1 MSYSMTIDRVI
12 SNMSTKTRIL
22 YLQSDCPDVLEMVLD
37 KDKGSSFLRTWLGID
52 IEYYK
57 GFRETCKYHAARPL
71 LSVYEEHSSYGILK
85 GDEYYKKQRGI
96 IDEVISLK
104 SDIDGKCE
112 PVYYCCGNE
121 RFCLRI
127 NQIDKG
133 DINKEEIRKSAEAA
147 SNKID
152 LSNKMEGSYIL
163 GDHILYCK
171 LDGVPANIST
181 VHVCKFF
188 YLTNADALDTSALA
202 RMLQAF
208 LENEHYRNAKLILT
222 GTTRLIPSMLADQI
236 QLIRLG
242 APSVEDIQKQL
253 KERPSECQRLS
264 ECRRNFEFSDEE
276 IKKFAGTL
284 SGLTYLQLENIYASF
299 GDNLAYHLK
308 YTPGA
313 LSEKVWCQ
321 KKMESEKDGILDI
334 DKIEENPG
342 VVGIGGFERWLN
354 ENLPDLAD
362 PSTAEQFGSTPPRG
376 LIISGVPGTGKS
388 KLAKQMAYQW
398 NQMMVKDNARPVSFI
413 KFDIGRISSDK
424 YGESEAKMERFLAR
438 ISEQEPAV
446 LLVDEVEKTFYQDK
460 KRKMH
465 EVKEQLM
472 AMLLFWLQEHKEN
485 IFTFMTSNDISIL
498 PTELIRS
505 KRLSER
511 FFVFLPG
518 YIELMCMVYS
528 FLRSKPE
535 KNIYSDAFNTEIKG
549 VCAAIDQHSK
559 EYGSTPEYDRQLDN
573 NLANAIEKGSLCNV
587 LTKLTDYAKENA
599 RRPFMT
605 GADMEDLVEK
615 TNQRLRREKPNLG
628 WTGEDFANAMIQ
640 CCCCDEFRPYAQS
653 NMNKLVEMYL
663 SCDYNDVSA
672 HPLLPRVQFIE
683 EDGRFVRDGDGVYI
697 RGTAPKYA
705 YDQYLQELVARKIEE
720 AASREK
726 REKDRQDRQDRL
738 EEAQESQMEFQSE
751 QMTHQ
756 REQWE
761 FQSEQMERQRAQWEQ
776 EDQDE
781 PSRKQYEENARTLQE
796 LQIRQLQQR

>member
-1 MSYSMTIDRVI
+1 MSYRMMIDRVI

-37 KDKGSSFLRTWLGID
+37 EDKDKGYSFLRTWLGMD
-52 IEYYK
+52 IEHYK
-57 GFRETCKYHAARPL
+57 SFREMCKYHAARPL

-85 GDEYYKKQRGI
+85 GDEYYKKQREI
-96 IDEVISLK
+96 IDKVISLK
-104 SDIDGKCE
+104 SDRDGKCE

-121 RFCLRI
+121 RFRLQI

-133 DINKEEIRKSAEAA
+133 DINKEEIRESAEGA

-152 LSNKMEGSYIL
+152 LRNKMEDSYVL
-163 GDHILYCK
+163 GDHTLYCK

-181 VHVCKFF
+181 VHVCKLF

-253 KERPSECQRLS
+253 KERLS
-264 ECRRNFEFSDEE
+264 ECRRNLEFSDEE
-276 IKKFAGTL
+276 IKRFAGTL

-299 GDNLAYHLK
+299 GDNLAIELK
-308 YTPGA
+308 ERPGA
-313 LSEKVWCQ
+313 LSEKVWRQ
-321 KKMESEKDGILDI
+321 KKMESEKDGILDF

-362 PSTAEQFGSTPPRG
+362 PSTAELFGSTPPRG
-376 LIISGVPGTGKS
+376 LIISGVPGTGKTQ
-388 KLAKQMAYQW
+388 LAKQMAYQW
-398 NQMMVKDNARPVSFI
+398 NQMRVKDHARPVSFI
-413 KFDIGRISSDK
+413 KFNIGRISSSK

-460 KRKMH
+460 KSNQEMH
-465 EVKEQLM
+465 EVKKQLM
-472 AMLLFWLQEHKEN
+472 GMLLFWLQEHKEN

-498 PTELIRS
+498 PSELIRS
-505 KRLSER
+505 GRLSER

-528 FLRSKPE
+528 FLRSKA
-535 KNIYSDAFNTEIKG
+535 KAKKKIYKDAFNTEIMG
-549 VCAAIDQHSK
+549 VCDAIDEHSEK
-559 EYGSTPEYDRQLDN
+559 YGSTPEEDRKLDN
-573 NLANAIEKGSLCNV
+573 NLANAIKKGSLRHV
-587 LTKLTDYAKENA
+587 LTKLTDYAKENE
-599 RRPFMT
+599 RMPFMT
-605 GADMEDLVEK
+605 GADMEELVKK
-615 TNQRLRREKPNLG
+615 TNQRLRREKPDQK
-628 WTGEDFANAMIQ
+628 WDGEDFANAMIQ

-663 SCDYNDVSA
+663 SCDYDDVSA

-683 EDGRFVRDGDGVYI
+683 EDGRFVRDGAYI
-697 RGTAPKYA
+697 RGTAPKYP
-705 YDQYLQELVARKIEE
+705 YDQYLQELVAGKIEE

-738 EEAQESQMEFQSE
+738 EKAQESQMEFQSE
-751 QMTHQ
+751 QMKHQ
-756 REQWE
+756 REQWI
-761 FQSEQMERQRAQWEQ
+761 FQSEQMERQREQWQQ
-776 EDQDE
+776 EEKDK
-781 PSRKQYEENARTLQE
+781 PSRKKYEENALRLQE
-796 LQIRQLQQR
+796 LQIRQMQQR